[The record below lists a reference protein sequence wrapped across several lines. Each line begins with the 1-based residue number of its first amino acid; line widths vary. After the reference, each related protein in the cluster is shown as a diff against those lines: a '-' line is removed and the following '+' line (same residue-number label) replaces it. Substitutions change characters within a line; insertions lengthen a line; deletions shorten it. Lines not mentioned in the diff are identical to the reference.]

1 MKDFKDKVAVVTGA
15 ASGIGFAMAQ
25 RFAAA
30 GMQVVVAD
38 VEEAAL
44 ESAAKALRAAGANVF
59 PAVVDVSQAAEV
71 ERLAAEA
78 CARFGAVHIL
88 CNNAGVAGGG
98 APAWEQSLPSW
109 QWILG
114 VNLWGVIHGVHSF
127 VPRMLKTGV
136 EGHVVNTASVAGL
149 RTGPFISPYHVSKHA
164 VVALSES
171 LYFDLQLAQ
180 AKVSVSVLCPAFAK
194 TKIAESARNQPPA
207 AKSTPYPEAMR
218 TRVERGMAPEQIA
231 ERVFEAV
238 RDDQF
243 WILTHREFD
252 ELIRARCEGMLARRN
267 PVPVVFSA
275 AQNV

>member
-1 MKDFKDKVAVVTGA
+1 
-15 ASGIGFAMAQ
+15 MAQ
-25 RFAAA
+25 RFAHA
-30 GMQVVVAD
+30 GMQLVLAD

-44 ESAAKALRAAGANVF
+44 ESAASTLRARGANVF
-59 PAVVDVSQAAEV
+59 ATVVDVSRASEV
-71 ERLAAEA
+71 ERLAGEA
-78 CARFGAVHIL
+78 YARFGAVHLL

-109 QWILG
+109 EWILG

-127 VPRMLKTGV
+127 VPRMLEAGV
-136 EGHVVNTASVAGL
+136 EGHIVNTASVAGL
-149 RTGPFISPYHVSKHA
+149 RTGPFISPYHASKHA

-171 LYFDLQLAQ
+171 LYFDLQLVQ

-207 AKSTPYPEAMR
+207 ANSTPYPEAMR
-218 TRVERGMAPEQIA
+218 TRVEHGMAPEEIA

-243 WILTHREFD
+243 WILTHPEFD
-252 ELIRARCEGMLARRN
+252 ELIYARCEGMLARRN
-267 PVPVVFSA
+267 PEPVVFSA
-275 AQNV
+275 AGK